1 VEKIGR
7 RAELPVRKRRESRV
21 VRSGRYPLAYAAVF
35 YKLCAMRRTLDWFSG
50 LNVIQK
56 VLAVLFAA
64 LLMFSASYLV
74 TSGFLWL
81 AGAGDRA
88 DSPVEEGAVPEGAS
102 AGSTGTASASPG
114 SSTPASTGP
123 DFAIEIASARW
134 EGGKAVVE
142 GTWSGDLAISSVH
155 CDLLEGGESGRSTD
169 WWDRSVGTDMSF
181 SKRTFSQEFVQAEG
195 RKIEAPIDPESS
207 YWVLCSGQF
216 SGGWSMTDTAP
227 VKGTPPAKAQKRS

>member
-1 VEKIGR
+1 
-7 RAELPVRKRRESRV
+7 
-21 VRSGRYPLAYAAVF
+21 
-35 YKLCAMRRTLDWFSG
+35 M
-50 LNVIQK
+50 IQK

-64 LLMFSASYLV
+64 LLIFSASYLV
-74 TSGFLWL
+74 TNGFLWL
-81 AGAGDRA
+81 AGAGRT

-114 SSTPASTGP
+114 SSTPGSTVP
-123 DFAIEIASARW
+123 DFAVEIASARW
-134 EGGKAVVE
+134 EGGKAMVK
-142 GTWSGDLAISSVH
+142 GTWSGALALSSVH

-195 RKIEAPIDPESS
+195 RKIEDPIDPESS

-227 VKGTPPAKAQKRS
+227 VKGTPPG

>member
-1 VEKIGR
+1 
-7 RAELPVRKRRESRV
+7 
-21 VRSGRYPLAYAAVF
+21 
-35 YKLCAMRRTLDWFSG
+35 MRGTLDWFSG
-50 LNVIQK
+50 LNLVQK

-64 LLMFSASYLV
+64 LILFSLSYLV
-74 TSGFLWL
+74 TTTVLWL

-88 DSPVEEGAVPEGAS
+88 DSAVEEGAVPEGAS
-102 AGSTGTASASPG
+102 AGSTGTASASPASASPG
-114 SSTPASTGP
+114 SSTPASTVP
-123 DFAIEIASARW
+123 DFAVEIASARW

-181 SKRTFSQEFVQAEG
+181 SERTFSQKFVQAEG
-195 RKIEAPIDPESS
+195 RKIEDPIDPESS

-227 VKGTPPAKAQKRS
+227 VKGTPPG

>member
-1 VEKIGR
+1 
-7 RAELPVRKRRESRV
+7 
-21 VRSGRYPLAYAAVF
+21 
-35 YKLCAMRRTLDWFSG
+35 MRGTLDWFSG
-50 LNVIQK
+50 LNLVQK

-64 LLMFSASYLV
+64 LFLFSLSYLV
-74 TSGFLWL
+74 TTTVLWL

-88 DSPVEEGAVPEGAS
+88 DSAVEEGAVLEGAS
-102 AGSTGTASASPG
+102 SGSTGTASASPG
-114 SSTPASTGP
+114 SASAGSTVP
-123 DFAIEIASARW
+123 DFAVEIASARW

-142 GTWSGDLAISSVH
+142 GTWSGDLALSSVH

-181 SKRTFSQEFVQAEG
+181 SERTFSQEFVQAEG
-195 RKIEAPIDPESS
+195 RKIEDPIDPESS

-227 VKGTPPAKAQKRS
+227 VKGTPPG

>member
-1 VEKIGR
+1 
-7 RAELPVRKRRESRV
+7 
-21 VRSGRYPLAYAAVF
+21 
-35 YKLCAMRRTLDWFSG
+35 MRGTLDWFSG
-50 LNVIQK
+50 LNLVQK

-64 LLMFSASYLV
+64 LILFSLSYLV
-74 TSGFLWL
+74 TTTVLWL

-88 DSPVEEGAVPEGAS
+88 DSAVEEGAVPEGAS
-102 AGSTGTASASPG
+102 AGSTGTASASPASASPG
-114 SSTPASTGP
+114 SSTPASTVP
-123 DFAIEIASARW
+123 DFAVEIASARW

-195 RKIEAPIDPESS
+195 RKIEDPIDPESS
-207 YWVLCSGQF
+207 YWVLCTGQF

-227 VKGTPPAKAQKRS
+227 VKGTPPG

>member
-1 VEKIGR
+1 
-7 RAELPVRKRRESRV
+7 
-21 VRSGRYPLAYAAVF
+21 
-35 YKLCAMRRTLDWFSG
+35 MRGTLDWFSG
-50 LNVIQK
+50 LNLVQK

-64 LLMFSASYLV
+64 LFLFSLSYLV
-74 TSGFLWL
+74 TTTVLWL
-81 AGAGDRA
+81 AGAGDRTN
-88 DSPVEEGAVPEGAS
+88 SPVEEGAVPGGAS
-102 AGSTGTASASPG
+102 TGSTGTASASPASASPG
-114 SSTPASTGP
+114 SSTPASSVP
-123 DFAIEIASARW
+123 DFAVEIASARW

-195 RKIEAPIDPESS
+195 RKIEDPIDPESS

-216 SGGWSMTDTAP
+216 SGGWSMADTAP
-227 VKGTPPAKAQKRS
+227 VKGTPPG